1 MTAVL
6 QRLSK
11 FLSNSGIDSRRK
23 SEEIIKSGRVL
34 VNNIRVLEPQFQVDP
49 ITDTIT
55 LDNKTVTKNKS
66 NVYIA
71 LYKPVG
77 YISDLKDVRGRKLAR
92 ELINFEGK
100 LFPIGRLDFN
110 SEGLIIFTNDGDLGN
125 KIMHPRYG
133 VEKEYLVKLKGILSD
148 DDVVS
153 IRKGVIIE
161 GVAARAINISYVASA
176 FNNHWYSITLHEG
189 RNRIIRKIGDVVG
202 HRILKIKRVRIGH
215 LKLGSLSS
223 GSYRFLKEREIMPFK
238 INRID

>member
-1 MTAVL
+1 MSDVL
-6 QRLSK
+6 ERLSK

-23 SEEIIKSGRVL
+23 SEEIIRAGRVL
-34 VNNIRVLEPQFQVDP
+34 VNNISVLEPQYRVNP
-49 ITDTIT
+49 ITDIIT
-55 LDNKTVTKNKS
+55 LDNKIVTKYNNKT
-66 NVYIA
+66 YIS

-100 LFPIGRLDFN
+100 LFPIGRLDYN

-125 KIMHPRYG
+125 MIMHPRYG
-133 VEKEYLVKLKGILSD
+133 IEKEYLIKLKGILSD
-148 DDVVS
+148 DDIFS
-153 IRKGVIIE
+153 IKKGVMIE
-161 GVAARAINISYVASA
+161 SVPARAINITHVSST
-176 FNNHWYSITLHEG
+176 FNNNWYSIILHEG

-223 GSYRFLKEREIMPFK
+223 GSYRFLKEREIIPFK
-238 INRID
+238 VSRD

>member
-1 MTAVL
+1 MTAAL

-34 VNNIRVLEPQFQVDP
+34 VNNIRVLEPQYRVDP

-55 LDNKTVTKNKS
+55 LDNKTVIKNKS
-66 NVYIA
+66 NTYIA

-125 KIMHPRYG
+125 KIMHPKYG

-153 IRKGVIIE
+153 IKKGVMIE

-176 FNNHWYSITLHEG
+176 FSNHWYSITLHEG

-238 INRID
+238 ISRID